1 MLLSVIIPNYN
12 NSKYLKRCL
21 DSIINNTYSNLEII
35 IVDDAST
42 DNSVDIINSYKDKR
56 IRLIKNKTNL
66 GAGKSRNIGIKLSK
80 GSYITFID
88 SDDYVDLDYFSYL
101 ISLTLKYDASIVCC
115 SLTKS
120 NNSLL
125 VIDSNFIDYLLTF
138 KVDMGPVKLYKK
150 ELFQNIYFSNTR
162 NYEDILFTSKMFLK
176 SKRVVVSNLVKYHY
190 MNNSKSLS
198 NSNYYEYLRVINSK
212 KLDNLVCSNYS
223 KFYYYYNCL
232 GYLNK
237 TIKFNNIDYE
247 FNKKIKKEIR
257 NNIKYLFKLDYSLR
271 RKVQLIIFCYFNKL
285 YISLYR
291 CL

>member
-12 NSKYLKRCL
+12 NSEYLKRCL

-35 IVDDAST
+35 IIDDAST

-101 ISLTLKYDASIVCC
+101 ISLTLKYDASLVC
-115 SLTKS
+115 SNTTIKNEQVITK
-120 NNSLL
+120 N
-125 VIDSNFIDYLLTF
+125 IIDYLFTF
-138 KVDMGPVKLYKK
+138 KIDMASHSKLYKK

-190 MNNSKSLS
+190 TNNSKSLS

-247 FNKKIKKEIR
+247 FNKKIKKEII

-271 RKVQLIIFCYFNKL
+271 RKVELIIFCYFNKL